1 MTTART
7 AIALS
12 VAAQA
17 TSVLPL
23 VLLGTMGVG
32 IRRDLGF
39 DEGALGALIA
49 VSFATAAV
57 LSLVSGR
64 VVDAVGGHAGVRAA
78 ALTGG
83 AGLALLATLATSWRT
98 AVGPVVLIGAGIAL
112 VQPATDALVTAHV
125 PLGRHGMAFALKQT
139 AGGPAIGLVAGLAVP
154 LVATTLGWRTGF
166 GAAAAASVVVAALA
180 GAGRARRPTRAPV
193 HNGPPP
199 ARGIR
204 TLAVAGCIGT
214 VAQSAFVAFAVSS
227 AVDAGLSE
235 GSGGVL
241 FAAGSVL
248 GAAVRVAGGHLA
260 DRRTGGLLVAIS
272 SMLLLSVVGFLLL
285 ATEQQA
291 AVSVAV
297 PLLCATAWGWPGL
310 YFLAIARTSGG
321 SARASAAAAA
331 GVLSGGVVGPLVL
344 GSLVRASYSTAWTA
358 GALCSMASAG
368 LFLLGRR
375 WLLAERDALA
385 LA

>member
-1 MTTART
+1 MTTAR
-7 AIALS
+7 AAVALS

-23 VLLGTMGVG
+23 VLLGTMGVS

-49 VSFATAAV
+49 VSFAAAAV

-64 VVDAVGGHAGVRAA
+64 IVDVVGGRAGVRAA
-78 ALTGG
+78 ALLGG
-83 AGLALLATLATSWRT
+83 SGLVLLATAVSSWPT

-112 VQPATDALVTAHV
+112 VQPATDALVTSSV
-125 PLGRHGMAFALKQT
+125 PLGRHGVAFAMKQT

-154 LVATTLGWRTGF
+154 LVAATLGWRAGF
-166 GAAAAASVVVAALA
+166 GMAAAASLVVAASV
-180 GAGRARRPTRAPV
+180 GTGRARRSSRSLSAA
-193 HNGPPP
+193 GPPP

-204 TLAVAGCIGT
+204 TLALAGCVAT

-227 AVDAGLSE
+227 GVDAGLSE
-235 GSGGVL
+235 ASGGLL

-248 GAAVRVAGGHLA
+248 GALVRLVGGHLA

-272 SMLLLSVVGFLLL
+272 SMLLLSVVGFALL
-285 ATEQQA
+285 ATEQRA

-297 PLLCATAWGWPGL
+297 PFLCATAWGWPGL
-310 YFLAIARTSGG
+310 YFLAIARTSAG
-321 SARASAAAAA
+321 SARASGAAAA
-331 GVLSGGVVGPLVL
+331 GVLSGGVLGPLLL
-344 GSLVRASYSTAWTA
+344 GALVRDSYAMAWTA
-358 GALCSMASAG
+358 GAACSMVGAA
-368 LFLLGRR
+368 LFLLGRH
-375 WLLAERDALA
+375 WLRAERDALA